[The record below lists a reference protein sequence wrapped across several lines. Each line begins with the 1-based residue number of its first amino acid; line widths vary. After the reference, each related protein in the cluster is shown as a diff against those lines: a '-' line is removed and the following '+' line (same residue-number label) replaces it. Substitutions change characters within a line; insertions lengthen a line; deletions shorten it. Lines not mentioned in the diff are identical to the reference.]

1 MSALAGRVRAL
12 PSWQVALF
20 GALLVLGFLIAAQA
34 RGEAPRVRYTT
45 QERAPLVETVL
56 ALQAQ
61 QEALKEQILG
71 ARDQLAAAEEG
82 TVGSDLLVGQLND
95 ALLAARVAA
104 GIVAL
109 EGPGIVLQ
117 LEDSPGPVPAGA
129 AAVDYRVTARDLL
142 SVVEEL
148 WLAGAEA
155 VAVNGERIVPSTAIL
170 DIGGSVLVNS
180 AYLAPPYQVAAIGPA
195 DLYDVL
201 ATSPGFVELIRERA
215 EQFGIRL
222 SFAQPDSVVVPAYA
236 GSATLRYA
244 RRPAPSP
251 TASPVP

>member
-1 MSALAGRVRAL
+1 MSTLGARVRAT
-12 PSWQVALF
+12 PTWQVTLFVALV
-20 GALLVLGFLIAAQA
+20 ALGFLMAAQA
-34 RGEAPRVRYTT
+34 RSEAPRVRYTT

-61 QEALKEQILG
+61 QDALKEEILVL
-71 ARDQLAAAEEG
+71 RSRITAAEEG
-82 TVGSDLLVGQLND
+82 TAGSTRQVRDIND
-95 ALLAARVAA
+95 ALLAARLAA

-109 EGPGIVLQ
+109 EGPGLVLQ
-117 LEDSPGPVPAGA
+117 LEDSQVPIPPGASA
-129 AAVDYRVTARDLL
+129 ADYRVGARDLR

-155 VAVNGERIVPSTAIL
+155 ISVNGERIVPSAAII

-201 ATSPGFVELIRERA
+201 AASAGFVDLVQARVERY
-215 EQFGIRL
+215 GIRV
-222 SFAQPDSVVVPAYA
+222 SFAQPDTVTVPAYA
-236 GSATLRYA
+236 GAVTLRYA
-244 RRPAPSP
+244 RTPVASPSPAP
-251 TASPVP
+251 

>member
-1 MSALAGRVRAL
+1 MSTLGARVRAL
-12 PSWQVALF
+12 PSWQVTLFAAL
-20 GALLVLGFLIAAQA
+20 AVLGFLIAAQV
-34 RGEAPRVRYTT
+34 RSEAPRVRYTT
-45 QERAPLVETVL
+45 QERVPLVETVL

-61 QEALKEQILG
+61 QDALKEQILSL
-71 ARDQLAAAEEG
+71 RSQLALAEEG

-109 EGPGIVLQ
+109 EGPGLVLQ

-129 AAVDYRVTARDLL
+129 ALDDYRVSAHDLRT
-142 SVVEEL
+142 VIEEL

-170 DIGGSVLVNS
+170 DIGGSLLVNS
-180 AYLAPPYQVAAIGPA
+180 AYLAPPYQVAAIGPT

-201 ATSPGFVELIRERA
+201 AASPGFVELIRERA
-215 EQFGIRL
+215 DRFGIRL
-222 SFAQPDSVVVPAYA
+222 SFAQPESVVVPAYA
-236 GSATLRYA
+236 GAATLRYA
-244 RRPAPSP
+244 RPPAPSP
-251 TASPVP
+251 TPEP

>member
-1 MSALAGRVRAL
+1 MSALAGRIRGL

-20 GALLVLGFLIAAQA
+20 GALLFLGFLVAAQA
-34 RGEAPRVRYTT
+34 SSEAPRVRYTT

-61 QEALKEQILG
+61 QDGLKEQILALRG
-71 ARDQLAAAEEG
+71 QLAAVEEG
-82 TVGSDLLVGQLND
+82 TVGSDLLVGQLNE

-109 EGPGIVLQ
+109 EGPGLILQ

-129 AAVDYRVTARDLL
+129 AVADYRVTARDLHA
-142 SVVEEL
+142 VVQEL

-155 VAVNGERIVPSTAIL
+155 VSVNGERLVPSTAIL

-180 AYLAPPYQVAAIGPA
+180 AYLSPPYQVAAIGA
-195 DLYDVL
+195 EDLYDVL
-201 ATSPGFVELIRERA
+201 AASPGFVELIRQRA
-215 EQFGIRL
+215 DRFGIGF
-222 SFAQPDSVVVPAYA
+222 SFAQPASVVVPAYA
-236 GSATLRYA
+236 GAATLRYA
-244 RRPAPSP
+244 RRPAPSS